1 MNIVKEKGDLEK
13 RASNSIRI
21 ILSKKSIILFIL
33 IIGAFSYGQ
42 TESFVKGK
50 TYELDSITVSGIKTF
65 NEQTVISYSGL
76 RKGQKIKVPGEEVSS
91 VINKLWG
98 LELFSNINVF
108 VTNVEN
114 NKISLDIEIDELP
127 TLTDVKIN
135 GLKKGNTETIIKD
148 TELTKGKKL
157 SESFLTNTKNY
168 IINKYKKEG
177 FLDTKVNLN
186 TIKDTIGANSY
197 KMVLNID
204 KGQRIKIKE
213 IDFNGNEVF
222 KESKL
227 RSKLKNTK
235 IKNPIRFWK
244 RSKYINNDFNDD
256 LNGLIEFYKENGFRD
271 ARIIK
276 DTLLRNDKTS
286 NSIALKLDI
295 EEGKKYYFGDID
307 FIGNTVYSNNS
318 LQQILGLKKGDVY
331 NGVLLKKRIADTSK
345 PDGNDITNLYQNNGY
360 LFSNINAV
368 EVSAIKDTIDFEIR
382 ITEGKL
388 ANFNKIVVEGNTKTN
403 DHVIYRELRTKPG
416 ELYSKDKLVR
426 TVREVGQLGF
436 FDAEQIN
443 PQIENVD
450 PNSGTIDVRFDL
462 VESGASQ
469 IELQGGY
476 GQGGFIGT
484 LGLSFNN
491 FSMRN
496 ILDKTKYKPLP
507 MGDGQTLA
515 LRLQASQFYN
525 TYSFSFSEP
534 WLGGQQ
540 PVQFSTSLQHTIQYR
555 FDFFTGLADK
565 SQSFQISGITL
576 GLAKRLRIPDDFFQ
590 LSQAISYQYYNL
602 NNYFTGLFTFGDG
615 EANNLSYTV
624 NLTRNNTRINPIF
637 PTGGSTFSIS
647 GKFTPPYSLF
657 SKKDFSNLG
666 VLAEFQDENGNPDQS
681 KIDQEKFKWLEFYK
695 IKFNGTWYT
704 PIYDKLI
711 LKTQADFGFLGA
723 YNLARGNIPFERF
736 FLGGD
741 GMINYALDGR
751 ETIALR
757 GYPNQSLSSTDGSVI
772 YNKFTL
778 ELRYPITL
786 KPTASIYTLTFL
798 EAGNGYNNFREFNPF
813 NSRRSAG
820 AGVRIFMPAFGL
832 LGIDFGYGFD
842 NANPNITTPNGWE
855 THFVIGQR
863 F

>member
-1 MNIVKEKGDLEK
+1 MGNPFY
-13 RASNSIRI
+13 A
-21 ILSKKSIILFIL
+21 
-33 IIGAFSYGQ
+33 Q
-42 TESFVKGK
+42 TSGFVKGK
-50 TYELDSITVSGIKTF
+50 TYKLDSISVSGIKTF

-76 RKGQKIKVPGEEVSS
+76 NVGEKIKVPGEKISAM
-91 VINKLWG
+91 INKLWA
-98 LELFSNINVF
+98 LELFSDINIF
-108 VTNVEN
+108 VTKVN
-114 NKISLDIEIDELP
+114 NNNISLELEIVELP
-127 TLTDVKIN
+127 TLTNVKIN
-135 GLKKGNTETIIKD
+135 GLKKSKIDVIIKD
-148 TELTKGKKL
+148 TDLVEGKKL

-168 IINKYKKEG
+168 IINKYQKEG
-177 FLDTKVNLN
+177 FLDTKVSLN
-186 TIKDTIGANSY
+186 TIKDTVGTNSY
-197 KMVLNID
+197 KMVVNVD
-204 KGQRIKIKE
+204 RGPRIKIRDVNFK
-213 IDFNGNEVF
+213 GNEIF
-222 KESKL
+222 KQAKL
-227 RSKLKNTK
+227 KSKLKNTK
-235 IKNPIRFWK
+235 SKNPIRFWK
-244 RSKYINNDFNDD
+244 RSKYIVDDFKED
-256 LNGLIEFYKENGFRD
+256 LVGLIDFYKEEGYRD
-271 ARIIK
+271 ARILS
-276 DTLLRNDKTS
+276 DTVIRNEKES
-286 NSIALKLDI
+286 KSISLNLKI
-295 EEGKKYYFGDID
+295 EEGNKYYFGDIN
-307 FIGNTVYSNNS
+307 FIGNAVYSNDV

-331 NGVLLKKRIADTSK
+331 NGVVLKKRIADTSK

-368 EVSAIKDTIDFEIR
+368 EVSAVEDTINFEIR

-443 PQIENVD
+443 PQMENVD

-555 FDFFTGLADK
+555 YDFFTGLADK
-565 SQSFQISGITL
+565 SQSFQISGATI

-590 LSQAISYQYYNL
+590 LSQAVSFQYYNL
-602 NNYFTGLFTFGDG
+602 KNYYTGLFTFGDG
-615 EANNLSYTV
+615 QANNLSYTI

-647 GKFTPPYSLF
+647 AKLTPPYSLF

-666 VLAEFQDENGNPDQS
+666 VLTEFQDENGNPDLA
-681 KIDQEKFKWLEFYK
+681 KIDQEKFRWLEFYK

-704 PIYDKLI
+704 PIYEKLI

-772 YNKFTL
+772 FNKFSL

-786 KPTASIYTLTFL
+786 KPSASIYALTFL
-798 EAGNGYNNFREFNPF
+798 EAGNGYSSFREFDPF
-813 NSRRSAG
+813 RSKRSAG

-842 NANPNITTPNGWE
+842 NVNSNLTTPNGWE

>member
-1 MNIVKEKGDLEK
+1 MEK
-13 RASNSIRI
+13 RANNS
-21 ILSKKSIILFIL
+21 LFKPL
-33 IIGAFSYGQ
+33 FNFWVLGLVLFWTSFSYAQ
-42 TESFVKGK
+42 TEGFVKGK
-50 TYELDSITVSGIKTF
+50 SYILDSISVRGIKTF
-65 NEQTVISYSGL
+65 NAQTVISYSGL
-76 RKGQKIKVPGEEVSS
+76 RKGQEISLPGEEVSA
-91 VINKLWG
+91 VISKLWG
-98 LELFSNINVF
+98 LDLFSDINF
-108 VTNVEN
+108 YVTKVEN
-114 NKISLDIEIDELP
+114 NSVSVEIDIEELP

-135 GLKKGNTETIIKD
+135 GLKKGSIESLIKD
-148 TELTKGKKL
+148 TELVTGKKL

-168 IINKYKKEG
+168 IVNKYKKEG
-177 FLDTKVNLN
+177 FLDTKVVLN
-186 TIKDTIGANSY
+186 TIKDSVGTNSY
-197 KMVLNID
+197 KMVVNVD
-204 KGQRIKIKE
+204 KGSRIKIKE
-213 IDFNGNEVF
+213 IEFVGNEVY
-222 KESKL
+222 KGNKL
-227 RSKLKNTK
+227 RSQLKNTK
-235 IKNPIRFWK
+235 VKNPVRFWK
-244 RSKYINNDFNDD
+244 RSKFIDTDFKDD
-256 LNGLIEFYKENGFRD
+256 LSDLIDFYKEEGYRD
-271 ARIIK
+271 ARILTDSLI
-276 DTLLRNDKTS
+276 RNEDNS
-286 NSIALKLDI
+286 NTVDLQLEI
-295 EEGKKYYFGDID
+295 EEGNKYYFGTID
-307 FIGNTVYSNNS
+307 FIGNTVYSNAI
-318 LQQILGLKKGDVY
+318 LQQVLGLKKGDVY

-368 EVSAIKDTIDFEIR
+368 EVSAVEDTINFEIR

-416 ELYSKDKLVR
+416 QLYSKDKLVR

-496 ILDKTKYKPLP
+496 IFDRTKYRPLP

-555 FDFFTGLADK
+555 YDFFTGLADK
-565 SQSFQISGITL
+565 NQSFQISGATL
-576 GLAKRLRIPDDFFQ
+576 GLAKRLRVPDDFFQ
-590 LSQAISYQYYNL
+590 LSQSISYQYYNL
-602 NNYFTGLFTFGDG
+602 INYYTGLFTFGDG
-615 EANNLSYTV
+615 AANNLAYTI

-657 SKKDFSNLG
+657 SGTDYTSLG
-666 VLAEFQDENGNPDQS
+666 DLPEFQDELGNPDVE
-681 KIDQEKFKWLEFYK
+681 KIDQEKFRWLEFYK

-704 PIYDKLI
+704 PIYEKLV
-711 LKTQADFGFLGA
+711 LKTQADFGFIGA
-723 YNLARGNIPFERF
+723 YNLSRGNIPFERF

-741 GMINYALDGR
+741 GMVSYALDGR

-757 GYPNQSLSSTDGSVI
+757 GYPNQSLSSRDGSVI
-772 YNKFTL
+772 YNKFSL

-786 KPTASIYTLTFL
+786 KPSASIYALTFL
-798 EAGNGYNNFREFNPF
+798 EAGKGYDTFREFNPF
-813 NSRRSAG
+813 VSKRSAG

-842 NANPNITTPNGWE
+842 NVNSNLSTPNGWE

>member
-1 MNIVKEKGDLEK
+1 MEKQANK
-13 RASNSIRI
+13 SNKFLISIWFI
-21 ILSKKSIILFIL
+21 GILFFVKNFTY
-33 IIGAFSYGQ
+33 AQ
-42 TESFVKGK
+42 TNDFVKGK
-50 TYELDSITVSGIKTF
+50 TYILDSISVSGIKTF

-76 RKGQKIKVPGEEVSS
+76 TVGEKIKVPGEKVSAM
-91 VINKLWG
+91 INKLWA
-98 LELFSNINVF
+98 LELFSDINVF
-108 VTNVEN
+108 VTKINKN
-114 NKISLDIEIDELP
+114 NISLELEIVELP
-127 TLTDVKIN
+127 TLTEVKIN
-135 GLKKGNTETIIKD
+135 GLQKGKIDAIIKD
-148 TELTKGKKL
+148 TDLVEGKKL

-168 IINKYKKEG
+168 IINKYQKEG
-177 FLDTKVNLN
+177 FLDTKVSLN
-186 TIKDTIGANSY
+186 TIKDSVGTNSY
-197 KMVLNID
+197 KMVVNID
-204 KGQRIKIKE
+204 RGPKIKIKD
-213 IDFNGNEVF
+213 INFVGNDIF
-222 KESKL
+222 KQNKL
-227 RSKLKNTK
+227 KSKLKNTK
-235 IKNPIRFWK
+235 SKNPIRFWK
-244 RSKYINNDFNDD
+244 KSKYIENDFKED
-256 LNGLIEFYKENGFRD
+256 LVRLTDFYKEQGYRD
-271 ARIIK
+271 ARILS
-276 DTLLRNDKTS
+276 DTLIRNINESK
-286 NSIALKLDI
+286 SISLNLEI
-295 EEGKKYYFGDID
+295 EEGNKYYFGDIS
-307 FIGNTVYSNNS
+307 FIGNAVYSDQV

-368 EVSAIKDTIDFEIR
+368 EVSAIMDTINFEIR

-388 ANFNKIVVEGNTKTN
+388 ANFNKIVVNGNTRTN

-443 PQIENVD
+443 PQMENVD

-540 PVQFSTSLQHTIQYR
+540 PVQFSTSLQHTIQYIY
-555 FDFFTGLADK
+555 DFFTGLADK
-565 SQSFQISGITL
+565 SQSFQISGATI

-590 LSQAISYQYYNL
+590 LSQAISFQYYNL
-602 NNYFTGLFTFGDG
+602 KNYYTGLFTFGDG
-615 EANNLSYTV
+615 QANNLSYTI
-624 NLTRNNTRINPIF
+624 NLTRNNTRVNPIF

-647 GKFTPPYSLF
+647 AKLTPPYSLF

-666 VLAEFQDENGNPDQS
+666 ILSEFQDENGNPDLA
-681 KIDQEKFKWLEFYK
+681 KIHQEKFRWLEFYK

-711 LKTQADFGFLGA
+711 LKTQADFGFLGS

-772 YNKFTL
+772 FNKFSL

-786 KPTASIYTLTFL
+786 KPSASIYALTFL
-798 EAGNGYNNFREFNPF
+798 EAGNGYSSFREFDPF
-813 NSRRSAG
+813 RSKRSAG

-842 NANPNITTPNGWE
+842 NVNSNLTTPNGWE

>member
-1 MNIVKEKGDLEK
+1 MEKQANK
-13 RASNSIRI
+13 SNNKFLLSIWFI
-21 ILSKKSIILFIL
+21 GILF
-33 IIGAFSYGQ
+33 FVKNFTYSQ
-42 TESFVKGK
+42 TNDFVKGK
-50 TYELDSITVSGIKTF
+50 TYILDSISVSGIKTF

-76 RKGQKIKVPGEEVSS
+76 TVGGKIKVPGEKVSAM
-91 VINKLWG
+91 INKLWA
-98 LELFSNINVF
+98 LELFSDINVF
-108 VTNVEN
+108 VTKINKN
-114 NKISLDIEIDELP
+114 NISLELEIVELP
-127 TLTDVKIN
+127 TLTEVKIN
-135 GLKKGNTETIIKD
+135 GLQKGKIDAIIKD
-148 TELTKGKKL
+148 TDLVEGKKL

-168 IINKYKKEG
+168 IINKYQKEG
-177 FLDTKVNLN
+177 FLDTKVSLN
-186 TIKDTIGANSY
+186 TIKDSVGTNSY
-197 KMVLNID
+197 KMVVNID
-204 KGQRIKIKE
+204 RGSKIKIKD
-213 IDFNGNEVF
+213 INFVGNDIF
-222 KESKL
+222 KQNKL
-227 RSKLKNTK
+227 KSKLKNTK
-235 IKNPIRFWK
+235 SKNLIRFWK
-244 RSKYINNDFNDD
+244 KSKYIENDFKED
-256 LNGLIEFYKENGFRD
+256 LVRLTDFYKEQGYRD
-271 ARIIK
+271 ARILS
-276 DTLLRNDKTS
+276 DTLIRNIKES
-286 NSIALKLDI
+286 KSISLNLEI
-295 EEGKKYYFGDID
+295 EEGNKYYFGDIN
-307 FIGNTVYSNNS
+307 FIGNAVYSNQV

-368 EVSAIKDTIDFEIR
+368 EVSAIRDTINFEIR

-388 ANFNKIVVEGNTKTN
+388 ANFNKIVVNGNTRTN

-443 PQIENVD
+443 PQMENVD

-555 FDFFTGLADK
+555 YDFFTGLADK
-565 SQSFQISGITL
+565 SQSFQISGATI

-590 LSQAISYQYYNL
+590 LSQAISFQYYNL
-602 NNYFTGLFTFGDG
+602 KNYYTGLFTFGDG
-615 EANNLSYTV
+615 QANNLSYTI
-624 NLTRNNTRINPIF
+624 NLTRNNTRVNPIF

-647 GKFTPPYSLF
+647 AKLTPPYSLF

-666 VLAEFQDENGNPDQS
+666 ILSEFQDESGNPDLA
-681 KIDQEKFKWLEFYK
+681 KIDQEKFRWLEFYK

-711 LKTQADFGFLGA
+711 LKTQADFGFLGS

-772 YNKFTL
+772 YNKFSL

-786 KPTASIYTLTFL
+786 KPSASIYALTFL
-798 EAGNGYNNFREFNPF
+798 EAGNGYNSFREFDPF
-813 NSRRSAG
+813 RSKRSAG

-842 NANPNITTPNGWE
+842 NVNSNLTAPNGWE

>member
-1 MNIVKEKGDLEK
+1 MERQV
-13 RASNSIRI
+13 SNF
-21 ILSKKSIILFIL
+21 LGKSFNPFYTVFCSFFLLGF
-33 IIGAFSYGQ
+33 FSTQAQNLDEY
-42 TESFVKGK
+42 VKGK
-50 TYELDSITVSGIKTF
+50 LYTIDTIMVSGIKTF
-65 NEQTVISYSGL
+65 SDQTVISYSQL
-76 RKGQKIKVPGEEVSS
+76 RKGQKINIPGDKISS
-91 VINKLWG
+91 VINKLWN
-98 LELFSNINVF
+98 LQLFSDINF
-108 VTNVEN
+108 YVTKVEN
-114 NKISLDIEIDELP
+114 NSVSVEIDIEELP

-135 GLKKGNTETIIKD
+135 GLKKGSIESLIKD
-148 TELTKGKKL
+148 TELITGKKL

-168 IINKYKKEG
+168 IVNKYKKEG
-177 FLDTKVNLN
+177 FLDTKVVLN
-186 TIKDTIGANSY
+186 TIKDSVGTNSY
-197 KMVLNID
+197 KMVVNVD
-204 KGQRIKIKE
+204 KGSRIKIKDIE
-213 IDFNGNEVF
+213 FVGNEVY
-222 KESKL
+222 KGNKL
-227 RSKLKNTK
+227 RSQLKNTK
-235 IKNPIRFWK
+235 VKNPVRFWK
-244 RSKYINNDFNDD
+244 RSKFIDNDFKDD
-256 LNGLIEFYKENGFRD
+256 LSDLIDFYKEEGYRD
-271 ARIIK
+271 ARILTDSLI
-276 DTLLRNDKTS
+276 RNEDNS
-286 NSIALKLDI
+286 NTVDLQLEI
-295 EEGKKYYFGDID
+295 EEGNKYYFGTID
-307 FIGNTVYSNNS
+307 FIGNTVYSNAI
-318 LQQILGLKKGDVY
+318 LQQVLGLKKGDVY

-368 EVSAIKDTIDFEIR
+368 EVSAVEDTINFEIR

-496 ILDKTKYKPLP
+496 IFDRTKYRPLP

-555 FDFFTGLADK
+555 YDFFTGLADK
-565 SQSFQISGITL
+565 NQSFQISGATL
-576 GLAKRLRIPDDFFQ
+576 GLAKRLRVPDDFFQ
-590 LSQAISYQYYNL
+590 LSQSISYQYYNL
-602 NNYFTGLFTFGDG
+602 INYYTGLFTFGDG
-615 EANNLSYTV
+615 AANNLAYTI

-657 SKKDFSNLG
+657 SGTDYTSLG
-666 VLAEFQDENGNPDQS
+666 DLPEFQDELGNPDVE
-681 KIDQEKFKWLEFYK
+681 KIDQEKFRWLEFYK

-704 PIYDKLI
+704 PIYEKLV
-711 LKTQADFGFLGA
+711 LKTQADFGFIGA
-723 YNLARGNIPFERF
+723 YNLSRGNIPFERF

-741 GMINYALDGR
+741 GMVSYALDGR

-757 GYPNQSLSSTDGSVI
+757 GYPNQSLSSRDGSVI
-772 YNKFTL
+772 YNKFSL

-786 KPTASIYTLTFL
+786 KPSASIYALTFL
-798 EAGNGYNNFREFNPF
+798 EAGKGYDTFREFNPF
-813 NSRRSAG
+813 VSKRSAG

-842 NANPNITTPNGWE
+842 NVNSNLSTPNGWE

>member
-1 MNIVKEKGDLEK
+1 MGNPFY
-13 RASNSIRI
+13 A
-21 ILSKKSIILFIL
+21 
-33 IIGAFSYGQ
+33 Q
-42 TESFVKGK
+42 TSGFVKGK
-50 TYELDSITVSGIKTF
+50 TYKLDSVSVSGIKTF

-76 RKGQKIKVPGEEVSS
+76 NIGEKIKVPGEKISAM
-91 VINKLWG
+91 INKLWA
-98 LELFSNINVF
+98 LELFSDINVF
-108 VTNVEN
+108 VTKVN
-114 NKISLDIEIDELP
+114 NNNISLELEIVELP
-127 TLTDVKIN
+127 TLTNVKIN
-135 GLKKGNTETIIKD
+135 GLKKSKIDVIIKD
-148 TELTKGKKL
+148 TDLVEGKKL

-168 IINKYKKEG
+168 IINKYQKEG
-177 FLDTKVNLN
+177 FLDTKVSLN
-186 TIKDTIGANSY
+186 TIKDTVGTNSY
-197 KMVLNID
+197 KMVVNVD
-204 KGQRIKIKE
+204 RGPRIKIRDVNFK
-213 IDFNGNEVF
+213 GNEIF
-222 KESKL
+222 KQAKL
-227 RSKLKNTK
+227 KSKLKNTK
-235 IKNPIRFWK
+235 SKNPIRFWK
-244 RSKYINNDFNDD
+244 RSKYIVDDFKED
-256 LNGLIEFYKENGFRD
+256 LVGLIDFYKEEGYRD
-271 ARIIK
+271 ARILS
-276 DTLLRNDKTS
+276 DTVIRNEKES
-286 NSIALKLDI
+286 KSISLNLKI
-295 EEGKKYYFGDID
+295 EEGNKYYFGDIN
-307 FIGNTVYSNNS
+307 FIGNAVYSNDV

-331 NGVLLKKRIADTSK
+331 NGVVLKKRIADTSK

-368 EVSAIKDTIDFEIR
+368 EVSAVEDTINFEIR

-443 PQIENVD
+443 LQMENVD

-555 FDFFTGLADK
+555 YDFFTGLADK
-565 SQSFQISGITL
+565 SQSFQISGATI

-590 LSQAISYQYYNL
+590 LSQAVSFQYYNL
-602 NNYFTGLFTFGDG
+602 KNYYTGLFTFGDG
-615 EANNLSYTV
+615 QANNLSYTI

-647 GKFTPPYSLF
+647 AKLTPPYSLF

-666 VLAEFQDENGNPDQS
+666 VLSEFQDENGNPDLA
-681 KIDQEKFKWLEFYK
+681 KIDQEKFRWLEFYK

-704 PIYDKLI
+704 PIYEKLI
-711 LKTQADFGFLGA
+711 LKTQADLGFLGA

-772 YNKFTL
+772 FNKFSL

-786 KPTASIYTLTFL
+786 KPSASIYALTFL
-798 EAGNGYNNFREFNPF
+798 EAGNGYSSFREFDPF
-813 NSRRSAG
+813 RSKRSAG

-842 NANPNITTPNGWE
+842 NVNSNLTTPNGWE